1 MAHGTVGF
9 GKKPVPERAD
19 HAPAGEVPAVIR
31 AIPLALGPLVSP
43 YKKRGRLSFRIERLP
58 PLARLSAGRN
68 NGDHSWSLAY
78 DELEDLRYLIPES
91 MDEPHVLAVRVI
103 ARDDGATLAVIEVP
117 VPADAVAATTPS
129 DADLPEKAAFKQKLD
144 AALLARRAAR
154 PDEPDDGRAWVG
166 DAHGFGE
173 NHEALP
179 AVHPG
184 DVSSR
189 TDVAATRGS
198 ADAEI
203 RRLRD
208 DCAAAH
214 AALADRDA
222 ELKQMRL
229 ATDATHER
237 LRQEADAALSEART
251 AWISGEAA
259 RFAEAEARWRET
271 AAKELSAATARG
283 DHVAEELRRLCDE
296 AAAARAALADR
307 EAELAQMRQTVDNTR
322 ARVWQETDAA
332 VSKARSVWK
341 DAEAARLAE
350 AEAQW
355 RVQAAKDMAA
365 MVARCE
371 KAEAALNHIRAG
383 AAVPAARDE
392 ADREIQRLRDE
403 YAAARTAL
411 AAREAELA
419 QAHLEA
425 EQMRESWR
433 QEANAVVSKARSA
446 WEAGEAARLTD
457 VEAQWRVQLTKAVA
471 AARAETARDHGKEM
485 ELRRLRKKVS
495 ALEETLAERE
505 QALVNARLMDGRND
519 DHASRGSR
527 IVIRTSRQ
535 WSAAEPSEEDRPA
548 GTHHYRRDAVVAACV
563 VASAIFFYPAV
574 LPYIP
579 QSVLTQFS
587 LAGSG
592 AGETSPP
599 AVRHTTAP
607 PPVAMPPEAVVLRD
621 VNVRAEPSPTA
632 AIVST
637 VRHGLKVGI
646 LNQQGRWTFVR
657 VDGNDGKM
665 QSLRGWVSNSFLRN
679 SNAGA
684 ALRR

>member
-19 HAPAGEVPAVIR
+19 HTPAAEVPAVVR

-68 NGDHSWSLAY
+68 NGDRSWSLAY

-117 VPADAVAATTPS
+117 VLADAIAAATPP
-129 DADLPEKAAFKQKLD
+129 DADLTEKAAFKQKLD
-144 AALLARRAAR
+144 AALVARRAAH
-154 PDEPDDGRAWVG
+154 PNEPDDGRALVG
-166 DAHGFGE
+166 DTHGFGE
-173 NHEALP
+173 NQEALP
-179 AVHPG
+179 VIHPS

-189 TDVAATRGS
+189 TDIAATRGS

-208 DCAAAH
+208 ECAAVR

-222 ELKQMRL
+222 EMKQMRL
-229 ATDATHER
+229 TADATHER

-251 AWISGEAA
+251 AWRSGEAA
-259 RFAEAEARWRET
+259 RFAEAEARCRDT

-283 DHVAEELRRLCDE
+283 DHVAEELRRLRDE

-307 EAELAQMRQTVDNTR
+307 EAELAQMRQTVDNAR

-355 RVQAAKDMAA
+355 RLQAAKDMAA

-383 AAVPAARDE
+383 AAIPIACDE

-403 YAAARTAL
+403 HAAAQTAL
-411 AAREAELA
+411 ATREAELA
-419 QAHLEA
+419 QARLEA
-425 EQMRESWR
+425 KQMRESWR
-433 QEANAVVSKARSA
+433 QEANAVVSKAKSA

-457 VEAQWRVQLTKAVA
+457 VEAQWRAQLTKAVA
-471 AARAETARDHGKEM
+471 AARAETTRDHGKEM
-485 ELRRLRKKVS
+485 ELQWLRKKVS

-535 WSAAEPSEEDRPA
+535 WSAAEPSQEDRPA
-548 GTHHYRRDAVVAACV
+548 GAHHYRRDAVIAACV
-563 VASAIFFYPAV
+563 VASAIFFYPAI
-574 LPYIP
+574 LPYVP
-579 QSVLTQFS
+579 QGVLNQFS
-587 LAGSG
+587 LARSG
-592 AGETSPP
+592 TGGTSSTIT
-599 AVRHTTAP
+599 RRTTAP
-607 PPVAMPPEAVVLRD
+607 APITKSPDAVVLRD
-621 VNVRAEPSPTA
+621 VNVRAGPSPTA

-637 VRHGLKVGI
+637 VRQGVKVSTLK
-646 LNQQGRWTFVR
+646 QQGRWTFVR
-657 VDGNDGKM
+657 IGGKT
-665 QSLRGWVSNSFLRN
+665 QSLRGWVFNSFLKN
-679 SNAGA
+679 SNVGA